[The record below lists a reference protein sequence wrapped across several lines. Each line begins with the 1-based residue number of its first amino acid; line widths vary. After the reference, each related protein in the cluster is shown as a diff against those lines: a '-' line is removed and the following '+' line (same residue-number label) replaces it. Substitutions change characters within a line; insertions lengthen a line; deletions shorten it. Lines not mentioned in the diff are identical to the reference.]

1 MQRIIKFPLLYF
13 IIATLFLVNT
23 ANANNDFPAR
33 QQYPNVAYITLNDLY
48 KKKDDV
54 ILIDTRSDY
63 EYATLHIK
71 GAINIPLSDLEF
83 SKKVRQLY
91 DDKKKFIVFYCNGR
105 SCTKSYEAVIKAKRF
120 AKITDAVAFD
130 GGVTDW
136 VHRYPEHSVLLG
148 HSPVDP
154 ANLISNDEFSKHLL
168 KPAAFLEKADK
179 NCIILDVRDSTQ
191 RQEHIFAGY
200 EHSVSLKKDQ
210 QHILNKYIDQAIN
223 EKKTLCIYDAVGKQ
237 VEWLQYH
244 LKAKKVRDYYF
255 LEGGIK
261 AYDDRPKKE

>member
-1 MQRIIKFPLLYF
+1 MQIIIKFPLLYF
-13 IIATLFLVNT
+13 IISTLFLVNT

-91 DDKKKFIVFYCNGR
+91 DDKKKLIVFYCNGR

-120 AKITDAVAFD
+120 AKITDAVAFEI
-130 GGVTDW
+130 GRAHV
-136 VHRYPEHSVLLG
+136 
-148 HSPVDP
+148 
-154 ANLISNDEFSKHLL
+154 
-168 KPAAFLEKADK
+168 
-179 NCIILDVRDSTQ
+179 
-191 RQEHIFAGY
+191 
-200 EHSVSLKKDQ
+200 
-210 QHILNKYIDQAIN
+210 
-223 EKKTLCIYDAVGKQ
+223 
-237 VEWLQYH
+237 
-244 LKAKKVRDYYF
+244 
-255 LEGGIK
+255 
-261 AYDDRPKKE
+261 